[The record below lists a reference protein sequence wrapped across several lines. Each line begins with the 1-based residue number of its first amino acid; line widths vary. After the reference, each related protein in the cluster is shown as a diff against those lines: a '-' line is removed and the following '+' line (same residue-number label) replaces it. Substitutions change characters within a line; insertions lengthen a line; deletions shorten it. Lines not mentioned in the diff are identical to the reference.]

1 GPKVAK
7 TPAPEF
13 SDSSDDESED
23 ESEVVSSEDAYMFPV
38 YGSGVLFS
46 LYLVFKYLNKEYVT
60 YLVTAY
66 FSIIGVP
73 ALTKLFA
80 GTARAVTGLR
90 LPRYHLQ
97 LTKQSKSTLH
107 LKFTN
112 LHVAMSVV
120 AVAVTVFY
128 VWTKNWI
135 ASNLFGIAFSL
146 SAIQLIRLD
155 SFKTGIIML
164 MGLFLYDIFWVF
176 GTEVMVSVATKF
188 DGPIKVLWPRNLL
201 TMTGD
206 EPYKM
211 AMLGLGD
218 IVVPGV
224 FVALSLAFD
233 RAQFLKSQGC
243 SVFQRT
249 VPAKLRHASFP
260 KPYFTACFIAYVLG
274 LITTMAVMHI
284 FRAAQPALL
293 YLSPACSVS
302 VVLVALARGE
312 LSELFSFSTEDPEA
326 KKENGEGNTKTSAE
340 SDESESEGPAQAT
353 RRRSARAKASTK
365 ASGDLADDETDGHS
379 SSTSKRSTSKSR
391 KSSKKQ

>member
-1 GPKVAK
+1 MAEATTLDAGLGLTYAALITMALGPIYFGAYGALTRLKSPKDKKKKEKDEGAV
-7 TPAPEF
+7 

-46 LYLVFKYLNKEYVT
+46 LYMVFKYLNKEYIT
-60 YLVTAY
+60 YLLTGY

-73 ALTKLFA
+73 ALTKFFA
-80 GTARAVTGLR
+80 SIVRGITGIR

-97 LTKQSKSTLH
+97 VTKRAKSLAH
-107 LKFTN
+107 LKFTD
-112 LHVAMSVV
+112 LHLSMAVV
-120 AVAVTVFY
+120 AIGVTGYY
-128 VWTKNWI
+128 VLTKNWI

-164 MGLFLYDIFWVF
+164 MGLFVYDIFWVF
-176 GTEVMVSVATKF
+176 GTDVMVSVATKF

-201 TMTGD
+201 TLQPD

-233 RAQFLKSQGC
+233 RAQFLASQGYPG
-243 SVFQRT
+243 VKPV
-249 VPAKLRHASFP
+249 VPRALRRASFP
-260 KPYFTACFIAYVLG
+260 KPYFTACFTAYFLG
-274 LITTMAVMHI
+274 LITTMAVMH
-284 FRAAQPALL
+284 FFQAAQPALL
-293 YLSPACSVS
+293 YLSPACSLS
-302 VVLVALARGE
+302 VILVAFVRGE
-312 LSELFSFSTEDPEA
+312 LFNLFAFTTEEKPEDA
-326 KKENGEGNTKTSAE
+326 SAE
-340 SDESESEGPAQAT
+340 EQ
-353 RRRSARAKASTK
+353 K
-365 ASGDLADDETDGHS
+365 
-379 SSTSKRSTSKSR
+379 
-391 KSSKKQ
+391 

>member
-1 GPKVAK
+1 
-7 TPAPEF
+7 
-13 SDSSDDESED
+13 
-23 ESEVVSSEDAYMFPV
+23 M
-38 YGSGVLFS
+38 
-46 LYLVFKYLNKEYVT
+46 
-60 YLVTAY
+60 
-66 FSIIGVP
+66 
-73 ALTKLFA
+73 
-80 GTARAVTGLR
+80 
-90 LPRYHLQ
+90 
-97 LTKQSKSTLH
+97 LH

-112 LHVAMSVV
+112 LHVVMSVV

-233 RAQFLKSQGC
+233 RAQFLKSQGY
-243 SVFQRT
+243 SIFQRT
-249 VPAKLRHASFP
+249 VPASLRHASFP
-260 KPYFTACFIAYVLG
+260 KPYFTACFTAYVLG

-293 YLSPACSVS
+293 YLSPACSAS
-302 VVLVALARGE
+302 VVIMALFRGE

-326 KKENGEGNTKTSAE
+326 KKEESGEDKAKASTE
-340 SDESESEGPAQAT
+340 SDESESEGPARST
-353 RRRSARAKASTK
+353 RRRSARTKSSTK
-365 ASGDLADDETDGHS
+365 SSGDMADDETDGQS
-379 SSTSKRSTSKSR
+379 SSTSKRSASKSR